1 MPDQWTKKLPD
12 GRTVVYT
19 RDVSPESGGVITARV
34 DEVKSTKT
42 VQTAM
47 TREQVEAHFK
57 NL

>member
-34 DEVKSTKT
+34 DEIKHTKP
-42 VQTAM
+42 VHRPM
-47 TREQVEAHFK
+47 TREEVEAQFK